1 MVALSKVRIY
11 ELAKETGLSNKEVLD
26 RVSELGIEAKSHS
39 SSVSEGDALRFRESL
54 GKAAAE
60 KEAAE
65 KERQRREAEEYE
77 RAMTEAKPKER
88 TASRILPPH
97 LRKAA
102 QSEETSESA
111 AAPAARMR
119 PPAQP
124 FRPADSG
131 STSVGGQPAPAAA
144 GSTWKTDQSPIIL
157 LPVVRSSSWC
167 SW

>member
-1 MVALSKVRIY
+1 MRRSSGAAISRTGVVALSKVRIY

-26 RVSELGIEAKSHS
+26 RCAELGIDAKSHS

-102 QSEETSESA
+102 QSEETGESA
-111 AAPAARMR
+111 AAPAAH
-119 PPAQP
+119 
-124 FRPADSG
+124 
-131 STSVGGQPAPAAA
+131 APAAPPPVA
-144 GSTWKTDQSPIIL
+144 GGCCKGGSRRW
-157 LPVVRSSSWC
+157 R
-167 SW
+167 